1 MRIKQMTPLITG
13 NMCTRTILML
23 FFDLLLLKLLIFI
36 FICQVFYF
44 VFIVLLS
51 VVMSN

>member
-13 NMCTRTILML
+13 NMCTKTILML
-23 FFDLLLLKLLIFI
+23 FFNLFLLKLLILI
-36 FICQVFYF
+36 FIYQVFYF
-44 VFIVLLS
+44 IFIVLLS